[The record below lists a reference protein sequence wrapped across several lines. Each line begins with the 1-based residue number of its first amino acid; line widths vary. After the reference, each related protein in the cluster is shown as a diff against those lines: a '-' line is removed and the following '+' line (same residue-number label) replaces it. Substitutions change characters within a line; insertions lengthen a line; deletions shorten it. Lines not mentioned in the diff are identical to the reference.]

1 MRDISTLEKQQVGL
15 RVPKYLLDEVDN
27 FTKMFDVNR
36 SEVII
41 EAIRTYIK
49 EQKAN
54 LFYKEF
60 EESCKELKNNLE
72 YKNNKTTTLEDLID
86 EFKNIKDE
94 ELIRILH
101 KQL

>member
-1 MRDISTLEKQQVGL
+1 MRD
-15 RVPKYLLDEVDN
+15 PKYLLDEVDN

-41 EAIRTYIK
+41 EAIRSYVK

-72 YKNNKTTTLEDLID
+72 DKNSKTTLENLID
-86 EFKNIKDE
+86 EFENIKDE